1 MEYNRKIAVLIYKSG
16 KKSGYLLSKFNHF
29 FNDFFNHFC
38 RWAQQLLKLRL
49 HTVAPKKS
57 YENPVIPFCEY
68 LYLRF
73 WITTSISKT
82 VL

>member
-38 RWAQQLLKLRL
+38 RWAQQLLKVTVTHGCSKKKLWKSSDSFLRVSVPPFL
-49 HTVAPKKS
+49 NN
-57 YENPVIPFCEY
+57 YEH
-68 LYLRF
+68 
-73 WITTSISKT
+73 
-82 VL
+82 